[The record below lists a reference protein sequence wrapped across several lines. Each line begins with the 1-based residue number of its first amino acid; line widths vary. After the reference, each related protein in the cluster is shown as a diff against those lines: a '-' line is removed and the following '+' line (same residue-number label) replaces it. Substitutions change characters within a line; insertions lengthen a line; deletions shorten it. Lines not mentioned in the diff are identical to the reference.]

1 MRPDTSQ
8 WRSSSTYDY
17 LDDLVA
23 ADLAW
28 EWLRRNTDYQRDYAE
43 AERPDA
49 DRERLTNMVRMR
61 WGLRFP
67 CRPDFQCHQDDGVLG
82 AGSRSG
88 HSNAHSDPAIAIAG
102 LGRLCAT

>member
-28 EWLRRNTDYQRDYAE
+28 EWLRRNANYQRDYAE
-43 AERPDA
+43 VEDTDT
-49 DRERLTNMVRMR
+49 DRQRLAHLVQTR

-67 CRPDFQCHQDDGVLG
+67 CPPNFQRHRDRDILD

-88 HSNAHSDPAIAIAG
+88 HRHSYSDPGNSG
-102 LGRLCAT
+102 LGRRCAT

>member
-1 MRPDTSQ
+1 MQPDTSQ

-28 EWLRRNTDYQRDYAE
+28 EWLRRNATYQRDYVE
-43 AERPDA
+43 VEHPEA
-49 DRERLTNMVRMR
+49 DRERLTNIVRVR

-67 CRPDFQCHQDDGVLG
+67 CPPNFQCCRDSGVLG

-88 HSNAHSDPAIAIAG
+88 HSHAHSDPGIAG
-102 LGRLCAT
+102 FGQRCAT

>member
-17 LDDLVA
+17 LDNLVA

-28 EWLRRNTDYQRDYAE
+28 EWLRRNADYQRDYAE
-43 AERPDA
+43 VKHPDA
-49 DRERLTNMVRMR
+49 DRERLTNMVRIR

-67 CRPDFQCHQDDGVLG
+67 CPPNFQCHQDIGFLG
-82 AGSRSG
+82 AGIRSG
-88 HSNAHSDPAIAIAG
+88 HRHAHSDLAIAG
-102 LGRLCAT
+102 HGRRCAT